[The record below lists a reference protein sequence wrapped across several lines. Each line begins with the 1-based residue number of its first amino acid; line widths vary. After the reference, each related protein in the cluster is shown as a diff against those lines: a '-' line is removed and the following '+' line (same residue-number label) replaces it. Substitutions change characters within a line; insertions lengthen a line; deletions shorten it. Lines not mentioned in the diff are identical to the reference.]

1 MTEVDVV
8 TSRSNVLAVD
18 HVSTDPNRGLAIF
31 GATLA
36 TAAFG
41 TLGAIL
47 TFATLKDKDG
57 NDAGVGPKIFGV
69 GFLALGATVDIAL
82 LPTIFA
88 PNKRER
94 VYPGS

>member
-1 MTEVDVV
+1 MTEVDV
-8 TSRSNVLAVD
+8 TTPRSNVLFVD
-18 HVSTDPNRGLAIF
+18 HVSTDRDRGFAIF

-47 TFATLKDKDG
+47 TFAKLKDKDG
-57 NDAGVGPKIFGV
+57 NDAGVAPKIFGV
-69 GFLALGATVDIAL
+69 GFLALGASVDVAL

-88 PNKRER
+88 PNKRDR
-94 VYPGS
+94 VFP